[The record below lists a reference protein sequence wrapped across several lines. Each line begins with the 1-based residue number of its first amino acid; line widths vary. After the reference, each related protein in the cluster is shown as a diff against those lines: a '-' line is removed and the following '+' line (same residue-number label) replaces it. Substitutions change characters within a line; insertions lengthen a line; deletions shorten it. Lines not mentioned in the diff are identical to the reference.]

1 MENEEAASGDANGDG
16 IVSITDAIAVVN
28 YILGN
33 ASDDFVFEA
42 ADMNGDGFVTITDVV
57 HVVNI
62 ILEDNEARPE

>member
-1 MENEEAASGDANGDG
+1 M
-16 IVSITDAIAVVN
+16 AIAVVN

-62 ILEDNEARPE
+62 ILEDNEAGPE